1 MPDLLSSSTAATLSS
16 DLASSWRAVRDRLDA
31 ACVAA
36 GRRPE
41 DVELL
46 PVTKSAPVAAALAL
60 HELGAREFGENR
72 VDELERKAARF
83 TDEGREAR
91 WHFIGNLQRN
101 KARRVVLA
109 ADVIHSVSGPKLL
122 ETLARVA
129 DEASRSV
136 EIYLEVHL
144 SGEAE
149 KQGFAEH
156 ELPAA
161 VAFAGAAPAL
171 RLLGL
176 MTMAP
181 RPNDDEQDGAAARR
195 AFERCAELARQ
206 LVADRPDAFA
216 NGRARLS
223 MGMTGDLEQAVAAGS
238 TCVRIGSAIFAPDGA
253 A

>member
-1 MPDLLSSSTAATLSS
+1 MPELLPTTADTLPR
-16 DLASSWRAVRDRLDA
+16 DLATSWRAVCARLDA

-36 GRRPE
+36 GRSAQ
-41 DVELL
+41 DVQLL
-46 PVTKSAPVAAALAL
+46 PVTKSVDVDAALAL
-60 HELGAREFGENR
+60 HRLGAREFGENR

-83 TDEGREAR
+83 RGLGREAR

-129 DEASRSV
+129 AEEGRRPEV
-136 EIYLEVHL
+136 YLEVHL
-144 SGEAE
+144 SGEDE

-161 VAFAGAAPAL
+161 VQLAGGSNEL
-171 RLLGL
+171 QLLGL

-181 RPNDDEQDGAAARR
+181 RPAADDHEGAAARR
-195 AFERCAELARQ
+195 AFERCASLARR
-206 LVADRPDAFA
+206 LVAELPDAFVD
-216 NGRARLS
+216 GRARLS

-238 TCVRIGSAIFAPDGA
+238 TCVRIGSAIFAPGGDA
-253 A
+253 